1 MLRLITDFDGPI
13 VDISERY
20 YRVYELC
27 LEKICRQDQKVH
39 HLSKAEFWQSKRA
52 RVPEKQI
59 GMISGL
65 EEQQAEEFA
74 QLRKK
79 TAHSQPYFKY
89 DELAPGAIAALEK
102 VQQAGVDLAVLTMRR
117 IKELDYAFES
127 FNLSRFFPENR
138 CYRISNDY
146 PKIRDIEDKPI
157 LMGEALAKLPLA
169 TDTWMVGDTEAD
181 IVAAKTHR
189 IKVIGVLCGIR
200 DRTSLEAFHP
210 DLIVDNLSE
219 AVNYLLNQSW
229 KKAGQSTCN
238 I

>member
-27 LEKICRQDQKVH
+27 LEKTRRQDQKVN
-39 HLSKAEFWQSKRA
+39 HLTKTQFWELKRA
-52 RVPEKQI
+52 RVPEKEI
-59 GMISGL
+59 GVISGL

-79 TAHSQPYFKY
+79 TAHTQPYFKY

-102 VQQAGVDLAVLTMRR
+102 VQQAGIDLVVLTMRR
-117 IKELDYAFES
+117 IKELDYAFDS
-127 FNLSRFFPENR
+127 FDLGRFFPENR
-138 CYRISNDY
+138 CYRLSNDY
-146 PKIRDIEDKPI
+146 AKGRDIDDKPI
-157 LMGEALAKLPLA
+157 LMGEALGKLPPA
-169 TDTWMVGDTEAD
+169 SDTWMVGDTEAD
-181 IVAAKTHR
+181 IMAARTHG

-210 DLIVDNLSE
+210 DLIVNDFSQ
-219 AVNYLLNQSW
+219 AVDYLLDQG
-229 KKAGQSTCN
+229 KKPDN
-238 I
+238 KP

>member
-27 LEKICRQDQKVH
+27 LEKTRRQDQKVR
-39 HLSKAEFWQSKRA
+39 HLSKAEFWQLKRA

-59 GMISGL
+59 GIISGL

-79 TAHSQPYFKY
+79 TAHTQPYFDY

-102 VQQAGVDLAVLTMRR
+102 VQQAGIDLVVLTMRR

-127 FNLSRFFPENR
+127 FDLSRFFPENR
-138 CYRISNDY
+138 CYSLSNDY
-146 PKIRDIEDKPI
+146 RKTRDIDDKPV
-157 LMGEALAKLPLA
+157 LMAEALTKLPPIS
-169 TDTWMVGDTEAD
+169 DTWMVGDTEAD
-181 IVAAKTHR
+181 IMAAKTHG
-189 IKVIGVLCGIR
+189 IKVIGVFVWNSRSHLPRALPSRPHC
-200 DRTSLEAFHP
+200 
-210 DLIVDNLSE
+210 
-219 AVNYLLNQSW
+219 
-229 KKAGQSTCN
+229 
-238 I
+238 